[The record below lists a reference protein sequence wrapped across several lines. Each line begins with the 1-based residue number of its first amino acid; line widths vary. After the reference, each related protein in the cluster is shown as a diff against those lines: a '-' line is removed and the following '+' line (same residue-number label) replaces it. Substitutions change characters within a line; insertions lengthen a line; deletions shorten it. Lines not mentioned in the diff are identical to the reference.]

1 MKHWKIY
8 IVIVMVGIVAGGCA
22 LINAQAKRINTL
34 TENNKELT
42 ATLEDQKAI
51 NTDYQVRIERL
62 NHLDIKY
69 TQELASAKNEID
81 RLRVSAERN
90 PERVYI
96 KANCPE
102 STSNPTTSMA
112 NATTAR
118 PTDTAIRNYWLL
130 RERIAQSEQIIEGL
144 QDYIRVECV
153 NKKKPSMGAWA
164 N

>member
-1 MKHWKIY
+1 MKYWKFY
-8 IVIVMVGIVAGGCA
+8 IVVVIVGIVAGGCA

-42 ATLEDQKAI
+42 TALEEQKDI

-62 NHLDIKY
+62 NQLDTRR
-69 TQELASAKNEID
+69 TQELVNAKNEISH
-81 RLRVSAERN
+81 LRDISERH

-96 KANCPE
+96 KAECPKVKTTP
-102 STSNPTTSMA
+102 STSLAYT
-112 NATTAR
+112 TTAR

-130 RERIAQSEQIIEGL
+130 RERIAESEQMIKGL

-153 NKKKPSMGAWA
+153 N
-164 N
+164 